1 MAHAGVDAILI
12 PYPSHA
18 RYITLDRPSLLVQS
32 NSKPSTATTTSLTS
46 RPSTIN
52 TINHQHTSEHSTNH
66 QPTCTRT
73 LDAHPTGKPASSKPN
88 SPRRTCEH
96 ILPPTRRYVL
106 TLDDVFI
113 RSLLTVQQL
122 DSACEMD
129 DQLYYRYDGDFAE
142 SDDGNVESQRET
154 IALRRAASL
163 EVLKAYGGC
172 FASGFLALQEPLPS
186 RPKSKLRSYESAYS
200 VDMSRTASNATSLE
214 TASSSWSS
222 NVDVP
227 RPDSSTLGVPVPESK
242 GGKWSWRS
250 MRRSRKQAAK
260 KIEV

>member
-1 MAHAGVDAILI
+1 MGPLRRRQLKATNADLPFGSVKLKAQHSNNYW
-12 PYPSHA
+12 PY
-18 RYITLDRPSLLVQS
+18 IKTLDYQYNQS
-32 NSKPSTATTTSLTS
+32 STYIGAFYQPPANMYQNLGRTPNWETCFKQTQLTEENLRTHTAT
-46 RPSTIN
+46 
-52 TINHQHTSEHSTNH
+52 H
-66 QPTCTRT
+66 
-73 LDAHPTGKPASSKPN
+73 KK
-88 SPRRTCEH
+88 
-96 ILPPTRRYVL
+96 
-106 TLDDVFI
+106 
-113 RSLLTVQQL
+113 L

-227 RPDSSTLGVPVPESK
+227 RPDSSTLGAPVPESK
-242 GGKWSWRS
+242 SGKWSWRS
-250 MRRSRKQAAK
+250 MRRSRKQVAK